1 MDSDEPSSTPEPP
14 RVLAHLLSPEDPHF
28 SVLPV
33 VDLTPILR
41 DRKQDINTNSTIQKL
56 LTSEN
61 FEKIPTPARILV
73 GGPTMSGKS
82 HFISKL
88 VKYREQV
95 FDQKFV
101 SIIYCLPSN
110 SFHLHSDFIHALRES
125 CEDIPVKIVEGM
137 PNIEELA
144 LDMTKEHKLL
154 ILDDL
159 MQPAFNSKSMLDL
172 MTSQSHHANIT
183 VVVTTQNIFIPS
195 KYGKTVTRN
204 CSTKVIFWDHSDVQ
218 LLGILSSKMFPKKS
232 SGFLLECFEWMY
244 KNEGTEYIV
253 IDSSPVSLLSRQM
266 KVRTNIFPKSEGL
279 EAKPIFFFPADD
291 E

>member
-1 MDSDEPSSTPEPP
+1 MESEESAESTSPEPP
-14 RVLAHLLSPEDPHF
+14 VVVPEDPHF

-41 DRKQDINTNSTIQKL
+41 DRTQDINVHSTIQKL
-56 LTSEN
+56 LTSED
-61 FEKIPTPARILV
+61 FEKLPTPARILV
-73 GGPTMSGKS
+73 GGPTMCGKS
-82 HFISKL
+82 HFISNL
-88 VKYREQV
+88 VKHRDAI
-95 FDQKFV
+95 FDNTFV
-101 SIIYCLPSN
+101 SITYCLPSN

-137 PNIEELA
+137 PNIEELG
-144 LDMTKEHKLL
+144 LDMSKDHKLL

-159 MQPAFNSKSMLDL
+159 MQSAYNSKAMVDL
-172 MTSQSHHANIT
+172 MTSMSHHANIT
-183 VVVTTQNIFIPS
+183 VVLTTQNIFFPS
-195 KYGKTVTRN
+195 KHGNTMSKN

-232 SGFLLECFEWMY
+232 SGFLHQCFEWMY
-244 KNEGTEYIV
+244 KNTDVEYIV

-266 KVRTNIFPKSEGL
+266 KVRTDIFPRREG
-279 EAKPIFFFPADD
+279 EKPKPIFFFPTED